1 MVSIW
6 LSLITFN
13 ALNLPCKVLGQS
25 KLQHVVQR
33 SFTLWFDVSSNN
45 FTHLKNGKENTLL
58 NTLCITNT
66 CIHKNA
72 FFPQILM
79 VQNITD
85 IMKMYYGS
93 KYNVQVHYNIFICI
107 LNLILYVHLWNA
119 NNCFKNKCFE
129 MTIFLW
135 VIHHPCCLTI
145 SQCLSLMPGLQMVL
159 RMGRCCLN
167 LSTLFLTVSATRR
180 GPAWSLNCLVSLYMV
195 LHMSPTSFSIS
206 SEFRFWNGPITN
218 KQTNP
223 FNV

>member
-1 MVSIW
+1 MYS
-6 LSLITFN
+6 
-13 ALNLPCKVLGQS
+13 
-25 KLQHVVQR
+25 
-33 SFTLWFDVSSNN
+33 
-45 FTHLKNGKENTLL
+45 
-58 NTLCITNT
+58 
-66 CIHKNA
+66 KNA

-93 KYNVQVHYNIFICI
+93 KYNVQVHYNIFYMYSKPHLICTTAA
-107 LNLILYVHLWNA
+107 LKTNA
-119 NNCFKNKCFE
+119 LRWPF
-129 MTIFLW
+129 FLW

-218 KQTNP
+218 KQTNKP
-223 FNV
+223 F